1 MARKIPPSKSTS
13 RKLGKKSPKFLIIA
27 FCEGKNTEPEYLKS
41 FAKHHG
47 NSLLKIQTIAPAGA
61 PLTIVQS
68 AVARKKQEDAKKKTN
83 SFDGLYEVWAVF
95 DIDEHPNI
103 LQAIDM
109 AKANHVYTAIS
120 NPCIEIWPLLH
131 FTFYRAA
138 IHRHALQ
145 SELAK
150 YMSSYQADGSKR
162 IDYELIKENYTQ
174 AKDRAEKLI
183 DEYEKV
189 GINSPFGNPST
200 TIYNL
205 LDIIIEGSPLKNK
218 KTHDPI

>member
-1 MARKIPPSKSTS
+1 MARRIPQSKSIS

-41 FAKHHG
+41 FARHHG
-47 NSLLKIQTIAPAGA
+47 NSLVDVQTIAPAGA

-103 LQAIDM
+103 PQAINM

-120 NPCIEIWPLLH
+120 NPCIEIWFLWH
-131 FTFYRAA
+131 FTFHQSY
-138 IHRHALQ
+138 IHRHDLQ
-145 SELAK
+145 RELAK
-150 YMSSYQADGSKR
+150 YMASYQSDGSKL
-162 IDYELIKENYTQ
+162 IDYKQIKDHYAL
-174 AKDRAEKLI
+174 AKTRAEKQLANHQVTGNPY
-183 DEYEKV
+183 D
-189 GINSPFGNPST
+189 NPST
-200 TIYNL
+200 TLYKL
-205 LDIIIEGSPLKNK
+205 LEKIIENGSLTKLPASQIPL
-218 KTHDPI
+218 